1 MKGLIILFLRHLR
14 VLNKNH
20 IYSYKAREIK
30 EFSQNSTIFYDSE
43 EKEVHTSKYKS
54 SLIKTKCRNT
64 LLIFFLNPVGNI
76 PKNGGQIIKQLLAD
90 ENYDLSRFTCV
101 KQAEVIR
108 RKKLRLVY
116 TDFIHHPHDTLSF
129 WYLPLKC

>member
-14 VLNKNH
+14 VLSKNH

-54 SLIKTKCRNT
+54 SLIKSKCRK
-64 LLIFFLNPVGNI
+64 P
-76 PKNGGQIIKQLLAD
+76 
-90 ENYDLSRFTCV
+90 Y
-101 KQAEVIR
+101 
-108 RKKLRLVY
+108 
-116 TDFIHHPHDTLSF
+116 
-129 WYLPLKC
+129 